1 MKKNKAFTLA
11 EILISMMV
19 IGVISLLT
27 IPGMMSNSQNKRV
40 YTSLAKAQM
49 TVANATGAAEA
60 QYGPIRFWDWSEIIP
75 KHYIKSMNAVKW
87 CNGPER
93 CFPEEFLKTTA
104 ATHWAKE
111 GSTWKTFITPDGM
124 YWAAIGK
131 NDCSFSEG
139 DPLYIK
145 NGCAFFEVDING
157 LEKPNKHGVDLF
169 GFVVTPEGTFPFG
182 TCPGCSTA
190 HCKDK
195 IGGSWA
201 CTGRVLKEGKLS
213 W

>member
-60 QYGPIRFWDWSEIIP
+60 QYGSIRFWDWSEIIP
-75 KHYIKSMNAVKW
+75 KHYIKSMNAFKS
-87 CNGPER
+87 CEGPEK
-93 CFPEEFLKTTA
+93 CLPEKYIKESPMK
-104 ATHWAKE
+104 HWWRT
-111 GSTWKTFITPDGM
+111 GWKTFITTDGM
-124 YWAAIGK
+124 YWAATGSSGCTLK
-131 NDCSFSEG
+131 EG

-145 NGCAFFEVDING
+145 NGCAYFEVDING
-157 LEKPNKHGVDLF
+157 QEKPNKNGRDIF
-169 GFVVTPEGTFPFG
+169 GFVITPEGTFPFG